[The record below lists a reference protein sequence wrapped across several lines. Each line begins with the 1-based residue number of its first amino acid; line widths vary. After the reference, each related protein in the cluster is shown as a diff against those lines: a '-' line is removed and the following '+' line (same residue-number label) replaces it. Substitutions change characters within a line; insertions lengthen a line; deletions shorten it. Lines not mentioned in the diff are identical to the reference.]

1 MVLHL
6 AQSEEAAAAT
16 AAHGTLRGGLGA
28 VAGETMD
35 ERAAP
40 VRCEL
45 TAPDGEQVWRFGPPD
60 AESAIT
66 GAAGEFCRVAA
77 RRLDPARSGL
87 QASGP
92 HGATALRLVR
102 TYAA

>member
-1 MVLHL
+1 M
-6 AQSEEAAAAT
+6 S
-16 AAHGTLRGGLGA
+16 GLTPRSA
-28 VAGETMD
+28 
-35 ERAAP
+35 
-40 VRCEL
+40 
-45 TAPDGEQVWRFGPPD
+45 QVWRLGPAD

-66 GAAGEFCRVAA
+66 GMAGEFCRVAA
-77 RRLDPARSGL
+77 QRLDPARSGL

>member
-1 MVLHL
+1 
-6 AQSEEAAAAT
+6 
-16 AAHGTLRGGLGA
+16 
-28 VAGETMD
+28 
-35 ERAAP
+35 

-45 TAPDGEQVWRFGPPD
+45 TAPDGAQTWRFGPAD
-60 AESAIT
+60 AASAIT

-77 RRLDPARSGL
+77 RRLDPAQTGL

>member
-1 MVLHL
+1 MTVIAVPYHL
-6 AQSEEAAAAT
+6 DEYLPGLDLPLEPAAQ
-16 AAHGTLRGGLGA
+16 
-28 VAGETMD
+28 
-35 ERAAP
+35 

-45 TAPDGEQVWRFGPPD
+45 TAPDGEQVWRFGPAD

-66 GAAGEFCRVAA
+66 GPAGEFCRVAA
-77 RRLDPARSGL
+77 QRLDPARSGL
-87 QASGP
+87 KASGP

>member
-1 MVLHL
+1 M
-6 AQSEEAAAAT
+6 
-16 AAHGTLRGGLGA
+16 
-28 VAGETMD
+28 
-35 ERAAP
+35 
-40 VRCEL
+40 
-45 TAPDGEQVWRFGPPD
+45 WRFGPPD

-77 RRLDPARSGL
+77 QRLDPAESGL
-87 QASGP
+87 EASGP

>member
-1 MVLHL
+1 M
-6 AQSEEAAAAT
+6 
-16 AAHGTLRGGLGA
+16 
-28 VAGETMD
+28 
-35 ERAAP
+35 
-40 VRCEL
+40 RCEL
-45 TAPDGEQVWRFGPPD
+45 TAPDGAEVWRFGPPD

-77 RRLDPARSGL
+77 QRLDPARSGL
-87 QASGP
+87 AASGP